1 MHNMTEQV
9 VKETE
14 EAFLHVY
21 NRFHV
26 VFDHGEGVR
35 LYDIDGKEYL
45 DFGAGIAVMGLG
57 YGHEKYTKAL
67 TDQTRKLL
75 HTSNLFY
82 TMPAHNAAL
91 KLKKVSGMDRVF
103 FTNSGTEAIEGALKL
118 AKKHANLAGKKDYNI
133 VAMNK
138 SFHGRSTGALAVT
151 GDEHYREPFYPLLPN
166 IRFIDYNDTQALIAN
181 VDDNTACVIME
192 TVQGEGGIYPATPE
206 FIETARRLC
215 DEHDAFLILDEIQCG
230 VGRTGKMFA
239 FQNYGIKPDIIT
251 CAKALGCG
259 VPVGA
264 FLCTQRAATMVPGDH
279 GTTYGGNPFACAA
292 VDAVLDIF
300 EEENI
305 VEKAAE
311 VAKYLWATLDKIK
324 DDFDIVKEHRGMGLM
339 QGLEFV
345 PDVKSGDVV
354 SGALASGL
362 ILIGAGSNTVRF
374 LPPLVI
380 TEADV
385 DAMDAILRKVLTE
398 LK

>member
-1 MHNMTEQV
+1 
-9 VKETE
+9 
-14 EAFLHVY
+14 
-21 NRFHV
+21 
-26 VFDHGEGVR
+26 
-35 LYDIDGKEYL
+35 
-45 DFGAGIAVMGLG
+45 
-57 YGHEKYTKAL
+57 
-67 TDQTRKLL
+67 
-75 HTSNLFY
+75 
-82 TMPAHNAAL
+82 
-91 KLKKVSGMDRVF
+91 
-103 FTNSGTEAIEGALKL
+103 
-118 AKKHANLAGKKDYNI
+118 
-133 VAMNK
+133 
-138 SFHGRSTGALAVT
+138 
-151 GDEHYREPFYPLLPN
+151 
-166 IRFIDYNDTQALIAN
+166 
-181 VDDNTACVIME
+181 
-192 TVQGEGGIYPATPE
+192 
-206 FIETARRLC
+206 
-215 DEHDAFLILDEIQCG
+215 
-230 VGRTGKMFA
+230 MFA

-311 VAKYLWATLDKIK
+311 VAKYLWATLDMIK